1 VLTITDI
8 RVLGKNRFDFK
19 YEKLMM
25 ILGGIFIAWVL
36 VALISQSFVSM
47 DRTFV
52 YPVPDSVVKMTGNE
66 VSISSFG
73 RMTFNDY
80 VLPYDDDSKRSNLV
94 FLGLGIGAPFLIV
107 MVLLCVYIYKKDR
120 YVMAFQ
126 QKWLE
131 TGLVPDTDKI

>member
-1 VLTITDI
+1 MLTITDI